1 MYVITNKI
9 WGFHQ
14 ILLVFSVYI
23 NFMNVFMVFELF
35 FGNFPTVHSP
45 VKPTKQPYW
54 ARAAAL
60 CHKSAV
66 LFVSLPSP
74 KTYAE

>member
-1 MYVITNKI
+1 MHGYYSRAVCT
-9 WGFHQ
+9 
-14 ILLVFSVYI
+14 VDR
-23 NFMNVFMVFELF
+23 FMVFELF
-35 FGNFPTVHSP
+35 FGIFFTVHSP

-66 LFVSLPSP
+66 LFVSLPYPP
-74 KTYAE
+74 KTYTE